1 MGQVTFFDYVRSFFI
16 RKPKAQPRTQH
27 HTRALPGGRASN
39 DSADALSFATWLV
52 QPPSDYQTNWALINL
67 DMRSIAD
74 YSPIDLMDRLADQS
88 PEVSRALWDFLRMC
102 NPGWEA
108 KAYRPGSDVEDETG
122 KKAIDAFM
130 KVLGDQHGTPD
141 VLIGRLNMGPFLRG
155 AICAELVL
163 DKRGRMPLTIATP
176 DPESIRFR
184 KRRDEV
190 LGEVWQAGQWQGGN
204 FKPLDVPTF
213 AYLPIDPM
221 FGSPYGRP
229 MANPSLFTSLF
240 MLGMM
245 HDLKRVIQQ
254 QGYPRLDLTV
264 DTEKIAAG
272 DARFGSD
279 RAAFDAYVQAVVD
292 SVTSAFSSLEPDDTY
307 VHTEHVTVNKPV
319 GALASGG
326 LSGIDAVITM
336 LERQAV
342 RALKTNGLLMDL
354 GSTTSE
360 SEANRKWEMQ
370 AASIKSIQH
379 YTETVL
385 ERLLKLA
392 LEAQGIQV
400 DVEFRF
406 AELRA
411 SEQLRDAQTET
422 MKINNAKAKEDNG
435 WISHDEASEEVTG
448 HKATGEKAAPE
459 PMPEIVQDNND
470 GQEALNADRLVYLA
484 ELRTA
489 RMDVEKAMQLVSQ
502 NGYHPTLEA

>member
-1 MGQVTFFDYVRSFFI
+1 MTFFDYI
-16 RKPKAQPRTQH
+16 RALFNPKAQPQPQPQY

-39 DSADALSFATWLV
+39 DNAEAVNFATWLV
-52 QPPSDYQTNWALINL
+52 QPPSGYQTNWSLINL
-67 DMRSIAD
+67 DMRSIQD

-108 KAYRPGSDVEDETG
+108 KAKRPGSDVEDERG
-122 KKAIDAFM
+122 NNAIEDFM
-130 KVLGDQHGTPD
+130 KVLGAQHGTPD

-155 AICAELVL
+155 AICAELVM
-163 DKRGRMPLTIATP
+163 DKRGRIPLDIATP

-184 KRRDEV
+184 KRQDDER
-190 LGEVWQAGQWQGGN
+190 GEVWQAGQWQGGN

-272 DARFGSD
+272 DARFGAD
-279 RAAFDAYVQAVVD
+279 RAAFDTYVQAVVN

-319 GALASGG
+319 GALAGGG
-326 LSGIDAVITM
+326 LQGIDAVITM

-342 RALKTNGLLMDL
+342 RALKTMPLML
-354 GSTTSE
+354 GITETTGDTQS
-360 SEANRKWEMQ
+360 NRQYEIF
-370 AASIKSIQH
+370 AAGIKSIQH
-379 YTETVL
+379 YTEAVL

-411 SEQLRDAQTET
+411 AEELRDQQTET
-422 MKINNAKAKEDNG
+422 MKINNAKAKEDHG

-448 HKATGEKAAPE
+448 HKATGTVAAPE
-459 PMPEIVQDNND
+459 VAPEVLQDNND
-470 GQEALNADRLVYLA
+470 GQEALNQNSDRLVLLS
-484 ELRTA
+484 ELRTV
-489 RMDVEKAMQLVSQ
+489 RMDVEQAMQTIST
-502 NGYHPTLEA
+502 NGYHSTLDA